1 MSDGTWRLRD
11 ELELGVHV
19 SGNEKLMQDRP
30 YWETGGRLQ
39 VVGDYELNAGKE
51 QLDAHRAAPL
61 ICAIATPFL
70 VGSRS
75 GRRASF
81 GKREQASNE
90 A

>member
-1 MSDGTWRLRD
+1 VADGTWRLRD

-19 SGNEKLMQDRP
+19 GGNEELMQDRS
-30 YWETGGRLQ
+30 YWKTGGRSQ
-39 VVGDYELNAGKE
+39 VVGDYELDAGQE

-61 ICAIATPFL
+61 IRAIATPFL
-70 VGSRS
+70 VGFRR
-75 GRRASF
+75 GRRPSF